1 MDKESAEKYLER
13 KGVENTEKNVQE
25 VMRRG
30 KIYGDP
36 VAECM

>member
-1 MDKESAEKYLER
+1 MNEKKAKAYLER
-13 KGVENTEKNVQE
+13 KGKPTTKENIDNV
-25 VMRRG
+25 MKHG